1 MEQHGGDPQVN
12 VLCSAL
18 CLSAAAMHQAAKM
31 QVMELPWL
39 EITID
44 SEQKNEH
51 TADLG
56 EHKLVMVD
64 PCASTLSEIIS
75 GSSLSPNMSL
85 MAVVDSEF
93 NRMDAANR
101 R

>member
-1 MEQHGGDPQVN
+1 
-12 VLCSAL
+12 
-18 CLSAAAMHQAAKM
+18 
-31 QVMELPWL
+31 
-39 EITID
+39 
-44 SEQKNEH
+44 
-51 TADLG
+51 
-56 EHKLVMVD
+56 MVD
-64 PCASTLSEIIS
+64 PSASTLSEIIS